1 MPELWAGIDAGKAHH
16 HCVLID
22 DEGNRLLSRKVA
34 NDEAALTEL
43 LTDVLALSAG
53 REVLW
58 ATDLNR
64 GGAALLIGVLE
75 AHHQT
80 LVYIPGRSVYHAA
93 RTYRGDGKTDAKDA
107 GIIAD
112 QARMRRDLQ
121 PIRSGDQIST
131 DLRLL
136 ISRRTDLVCDRTR
149 AINRLCAVLLEY
161 FPALEAA
168 FDYAML
174 KAAVVLLTKYTTPG
188 GIRRAGESRI
198 ASWLRNQGCYNAK
211 TIAAKAVTAAHAQH
225 TTVQAQEVGANLVA
239 ALARTVLDLHEQV
252 AVIEKQIETRFREH
266 QHAQVLLSMPG
277 FGTLL
282 ASEFLAAT
290 GGDITAYDSA
300 ARLAGVAGLAPVP
313 RDSGRI
319 SGNFHRPK
327 RYDRQLL
334 NAFYLAAQSA
344 ARYCPQS
351 RTYYQRKRT
360 EGKNHKQAVLSLAR
374 RRLNVLWAML
384 RDNTLYQHPAI
395 GRSDSVLVPSSA
407 R

>member
-1 MPELWAGIDAGKAHH
+1 MEGHMPQLWAGIDAGKAHH

-22 DEGNRLLSRKVA
+22 GEGTRLLSRKVA

-43 LTDVLALSAG
+43 LTEVRALAG
-53 REVLW
+53 DKEILW

-75 AHHQT
+75 ANHET
-80 LVYIPGRSVYHAA
+80 LVYIPGRSIYHAA

-107 GIIAD
+107 AIIAD

-149 AINRLCAVLLEY
+149 AINRLSAVLLEY

-168 FDYAML
+168 FDYAMV
-174 KAAVVLLTKYTTPG
+174 KAAVVLLTKYTTPA
-188 GIRRAGESRI
+188 GIRRAGEARV
-198 ASWLRNQGCYNAK
+198 AAWLRNQGCYNAK
-211 TIAAKAVTAAHAQH
+211 TIAAKAVAAAHAQR
-225 TTVQAQEVGANLVA
+225 TTVQAQEVGADLVA

-252 AVIEKQIETRFREH
+252 AEIEKQIENRFR
-266 QHAQVLLSMPG
+266 QHRQAEILLSMPG

-290 GGDITAYDSA
+290 GGGITAYDSA

-344 ARYCPQS
+344 ARYCPHS
-351 RTYYQRKRT
+351 RSYYQRKRA

-384 RDNTLYQHPAI
+384 RDNTLYQQPAAPAI
-395 GRSDSVLVPSSA
+395 
-407 R
+407 

>member
-1 MPELWAGIDAGKAHH
+1 MEGYMPELWAGIDAGKANH

-43 LTDVLALSAG
+43 LTDILAIAAG
-53 REVLW
+53 RELLW

-64 GGAALLIGVLE
+64 GGAALLIALLE
-75 AHHQT
+75 AHNQT
-80 LVYIPGRSVYHAA
+80 LIYIAGRTVYHAA

-107 GIIAD
+107 AIIAD

-136 ISRRTDLVCDRTR
+136 TSRRTDLVCDRTR
-149 AINRLCAVLLEY
+149 ALNRLCATLLEY

-168 FDYAML
+168 FDYAMV
-174 KAAVVLLTKYTTPG
+174 KAAVVLLTKYTTPA
-188 GIRRAGESRI
+188 GIRRAGEARI
-198 ASWLRNQGCYNAK
+198 TTWLRNQGCYNAK
-211 TIAAKAVTAAHAQH
+211 AIAAKAVAAAQAQH
-225 TTVQAQEVGANLVA
+225 TTVQAQEIGAEIVA
-239 ALARTVLDLHEQV
+239 ALARSVLDLHDEV
-252 AVIEKQIETRFREH
+252 TKIDKQIQSRFREH
-266 QHAQVLLSMPG
+266 QHAEILLSMPG

-282 ASEFLAAT
+282 AAEFLAAT

-319 SGNFHRPK
+319 SGNYHRPK
-327 RYDRQLL
+327 RYDRRLL

-344 ARYCPQS
+344 ARYCPES
-351 RTYYQRKRT
+351 RSYYQRKRA
-360 EGKNHKQAVLSLAR
+360 EGKNHKQAILSLAR

-384 RDNTLYQHPAI
+384 RDNTPYEPQAL
-395 GRSDSVLVPSSA
+395 PS
-407 R
+407 

>member
-1 MPELWAGIDAGKAHH
+1 MEGYMAELWAGIDAGKAHH

-22 DEGNRLLSRKVA
+22 AEGNRLLSQKVA
-34 NDEAALTEL
+34 NDEAALTGLITEA
-43 LTDVLALSAG
+43 LAIASG
-53 REVLW
+53 RKILW

-64 GGAALLIGVLE
+64 GGAALLIGVLQ
-75 AHHQT
+75 AHDQP
-80 LVYIPGRSVYHAA
+80 LIYIPGRSVYHAA

-107 GIIAD
+107 AIIAD

-136 ISRRTDLVCDRTR
+136 ISRRKDLVCDRTR
-149 AINRLCAVLLEY
+149 AINRLCALLLEY

-168 FDYAML
+168 FDYAMV
-174 KAAVVLLTKYTTPG
+174 KGAVVLLTKYATPA
-188 GIRRAGESRI
+188 GIRRAGEARI
-198 ASWLRNQGCYNAK
+198 AAWLRNQGCYNAK
-211 TIAAKAVTAAHAQH
+211 TIAAKAVAAAHAQR
-225 TTVQAQEVGANLVA
+225 TTLHAQGIGAEIVT
-239 ALARTVLDLHEQV
+239 ALARNVLDLHEQV
-252 AVIEKQIETRFREH
+252 ADIEKRIEARFQEH
-266 QHAQVLLSMPG
+266 QHAQILLSMPG

-282 ASEFLAAT
+282 SAELLSAT
-290 GGDITAYDSA
+290 GGDITSYDSA

-319 SGNFHRPK
+319 SGNYHRPK

-351 RTYYQRKRT
+351 RTYYQPKRA

-384 RDNTLYQHPAI
+384 RDGTPYQQPT
-395 GRSDSVLVPSSA
+395 VLA
-407 R
+407 AQ

>member
-22 DEGNRLLSRKVA
+22 DEGNRLLSRRVA
-34 NDEAALTEL
+34 NDEAALIEL
-43 LTDVLALSAG
+43 LADVDALAAG
-53 REVLW
+53 RKVLW

-75 AHHQT
+75 AHHQP
-80 LVYIPGRSVYHAA
+80 LVYIPGRSIYHAA
-93 RTYRGDGKTDAKDA
+93 RTYRGDGKSDAKDA
-107 GIIAD
+107 AIIAD
-112 QARMRRDLQ
+112 QTRMRRDLDA
-121 PIRSGDQIST
+121 IRSNDQIST

-149 AINRLCAVLLEY
+149 AINRLSAILLEY

-168 FDYAML
+168 FDYAMI
-174 KAAVVLLTKYTTPG
+174 KAAVVLLTKYTTPA
-188 GIRRAGESRI
+188 GIRRAGKTRI
-198 ASWLRNQGCYNAK
+198 ASWLRSQGCYNAK
-211 TIAAKAVTAAHAQH
+211 TIASRAVAAARAQD
-225 TTVQAQEVGANLVA
+225 TTVQAQEIGAELVA
-239 ALARTVLDLHEQV
+239 ALARTILDLHGQV
-252 AVIEKQIETRFREH
+252 AETEKRIEARFRAH
-266 QHAQVLLSMPG
+266 QHAEILLSMPG

-290 GGDITAYDSA
+290 GGDITAYDNV

-327 RYDRQLL
+327 RYDRRLL

-351 RTYYQRKRT
+351 RTYYQRKR
-360 EGKNHKQAVLSLAR
+360 S
-374 RRLNVLWAML
+374 
-384 RDNTLYQHPAI
+384 
-395 GRSDSVLVPSSA
+395 
-407 R
+407 

>member
-1 MPELWAGIDAGKAHH
+1 MEGYMPELWAGIDAGKAHH

-22 DEGNRLLSRKVA
+22 DQGNRLLSRRVA
-34 NDEAALTEL
+34 NDETALTEL
-43 LTDVLALSAG
+43 LDEVRTLASG
-53 REVLW
+53 KDVLW

-75 AHHQT
+75 AHHET
-80 LVYIPGRSVYHAA
+80 LVYIPGRSIYHAA
-93 RTYRGDGKTDAKDA
+93 RTYRGDGKSDAKDA
-107 GIIAD
+107 AIIAD
-112 QARMRRDLQ
+112 QARMRRDLH
-121 PIRSGDQIST
+121 PIRNADQIST

-168 FDYAML
+168 FDYAMA
-174 KAAVVLLTKYTTPG
+174 KAAVVLLTKYTTPV
-188 GIRRAGESRI
+188 GIRRAGETRI

-211 TIAAKAVTAAHAQH
+211 TIAAKAVAAARAQN
-225 TTVQAQEVGANLVA
+225 TTVQAQEVGAELVA
-239 ALARTVLDLHEQV
+239 ALARTILDLHEQV
-252 AVIEKQIETRFREH
+252 AEIEKRIENRFREH
-266 QHAQVLLSMPG
+266 QQAEILLSMPG

-290 GGDITAYDSA
+290 GGGITAYDSA

-351 RTYYQRKRT
+351 RTYYQRKRS

-384 RDNTLYQHPAI
+384 RDGKPYQQPM
-395 GRSDSVLVPSSA
+395 VLAV
-407 R
+407 

>member
-22 DEGNRLLSRKVA
+22 TEGNRLLSRRVA

-43 LTDVLALSAG
+43 LNDVRTLAAG
-53 REVLW
+53 KEVLW

-93 RTYRGDGKTDAKDA
+93 RTYRGDGKSDAKDA
-107 GIIAD
+107 AIIAD
-112 QARMRRDLQ
+112 QARMRRDLH

-136 ISRRTDLVCDRTR
+136 ISRLTDLVCDRTR

-168 FDYAML
+168 FDYAMV
-174 KAAVVLLTKYTTPG
+174 KAAVVLLTKYTTPA
-188 GIRRAGESRI
+188 GIRRAGETRI

-211 TIAAKAVTAAHAQH
+211 TIATKALVAARAQD
-225 TTVQAQEVGANLVA
+225 TTVQAEDVGAELVA
-239 ALARTVLDLHEQV
+239 ALARTILDLHEQV
-252 AVIEKQIETRFREH
+252 AEVEKRIEARFHEH
-266 QHAQVLLSMPG
+266 QQAEILLSMPG

-290 GGDITAYDSA
+290 GGDISAYDSA

-334 NAFYLAAQSA
+334 NVFYLAAQSA

-351 RTYYQRKRT
+351 RTYYQRKRS

-384 RDNTLYQHPAI
+384 RDNTTYHQPTCLAL
-395 GRSDSVLVPSSA
+395 S
-407 R
+407 

>member
-43 LTDVLALSAG
+43 LTDVGALAAG
-53 REVLW
+53 KEILW

-64 GGAALLIGVLE
+64 GGAALLIGVLD
-75 AHHQT
+75 AHHQK

-93 RTYRGDGKTDAKDA
+93 RTYRGDGKSDAKDA
-107 GIIAD
+107 AIIAD

-131 DLRLL
+131 DLRLPT
-136 ISRRTDLVCDRTR
+136 SRRTDLVCDRTR

-174 KAAVVLLTKYTTPG
+174 KAAVVLLTKYTTPS
-188 GIRRAGESRI
+188 GIRRAGEARI
-198 ASWLRNQGCYNAK
+198 AAWLRNQGCYNAK
-211 TIAAKAVTAAHAQH
+211 TIAARAVAAARAQNI
-225 TTVQAQEVGANLVA
+225 TVQAQGVGAELAA
-239 ALARTVLDLHEQV
+239 ALARTILDLHEQV
-252 AVIEKQIETRFREH
+252 AEIEKRIETRFREH
-266 QHAQVLLSMPG
+266 QQAEILLSMPG

-282 ASEFLAAT
+282 AAQFLAAT
-290 GGDITAYDSA
+290 GGDITAYDSP

-334 NAFYLAAQSA
+334 NTFYLAAQSA

-351 RTYYQRKRT
+351 RSYYQRKRT

-384 RDNTLYQHPAI
+384 RDNTHYQQPLA
-395 GRSDSVLVPSSA
+395 A
-407 R
+407 AA

>member
-1 MPELWAGIDAGKAHH
+1 MPELWSGIDAGKAHH
-16 HCVLID
+16 HCLLID
-22 DEGNRLLSRKVA
+22 DEGDRLLSRKVA
-34 NDEAALTEL
+34 NDETALTEL
-43 LTDVLALSAG
+43 LTEVLALAAG
-53 REVLW
+53 REILW

-64 GGAALLIGVLE
+64 GGAALLIGLLE
-75 AHHQT
+75 AHNQPLT
-80 LVYIPGRSVYHAA
+80 YIPGRTVYHAA

-107 GIIAD
+107 AIIAD

-149 AINRLCAVLLEY
+149 ALNRLCATLLEY

-168 FDYAML
+168 FDYAMV
-174 KAAVVLLTKYTTPG
+174 KAAVVLLTKYTTPA

-198 ASWLRNQGCYNAK
+198 VAWLRNQGCYNAK
-211 TIAAKAVTAAHAQH
+211 RIAAKAVAAAHSQRTTIHAQDI
-225 TTVQAQEVGANLVA
+225 GAEIVA
-239 ALARTVLDLHEQV
+239 ALARTVLDLHDEV
-252 AVIEKQIETRFREH
+252 NKIDKQIETKFREH
-266 QHAQVLLSMPG
+266 QHAEILLSMPG

-282 ASEFLAAT
+282 AAELLAAT
-290 GGDITAYDSA
+290 GGDMTAYGSA

-319 SGNFHRPK
+319 SGNHHRPK
-327 RYDRQLL
+327 RYDRRLL
-334 NAFYLAAQSA
+334 NTFYLAAQSA

-351 RTYYQRKRT
+351 RTYYQRKRA

-384 RDNTLYQHPAI
+384 RDNTPYHHP
-395 GRSDSVLVPSSA
+395 SA
-407 R
+407 LPA

>member
-1 MPELWAGIDAGKAHH
+1 MEGHMPELWAGIDAGKAHH

-22 DEGNRLLSRKVA
+22 DEGNRLLSRRVA
-34 NDEAALTEL
+34 NDEAELTEL
-43 LTDVLALSAG
+43 ITDVRALAVG

-75 AHHQT
+75 AHTQT
-80 LVYIPGRSVYHAA
+80 LVYIPGRSIYHAA
-93 RTYRGDGKTDAKDA
+93 RTYRGDGKSDAKDA
-107 GIIAD
+107 AIIAD
-112 QARMRRDLQ
+112 QARMRRDLH
-121 PIRSGDQIST
+121 PIRSSDQIST

-168 FDYAML
+168 FDYAMV
-174 KAAVVLLTKYTTPG
+174 KAAVVLLTKYTTPA
-188 GIRRAGESRI
+188 GIRRAGEARV
-198 ASWLRNQGCYNAK
+198 AAWLRNQGCYNAK
-211 TIAAKAVTAAHAQH
+211 TIAAKAVAAAHAQR
-225 TTVQAQEVGANLVA
+225 TTVQAQEVGADLVA
-239 ALARTVLDLHEQV
+239 ALSRTVLDLHEQV
-252 AVIEKQIETRFREH
+252 AEIEKQIENRFR
-266 QHAQVLLSMPG
+266 QHRQAEILLSMPG

-290 GGDITAYDSA
+290 GGGITAYDSA

-351 RTYYQRKRT
+351 RSYYQRKRH

-384 RDNTLYQHPAI
+384 RDNTLYQHPTA
-395 GRSDSVLVPSSA
+395 SA
-407 R
+407 L

>member
-1 MPELWAGIDAGKAHH
+1 MEEYMPELWAGIDAGKAHH

-22 DEGNRLLSRKVA
+22 DDGNRLLSRRVA

-43 LTDVLALSAG
+43 LTEVGALAAG
-53 REVLW
+53 GETLW

-93 RTYRGDGKTDAKDA
+93 RTYRGDGKSDAKDA
-107 GIIAD
+107 AIIAD

-131 DLRLL
+131 DLRLF

-149 AINRLCAVLLEY
+149 AINRLRAVLLEY

-168 FDYAML
+168 FDYAMV
-174 KAAVVLLTKYTTPG
+174 KAAVVLLTKHATPA
-188 GIRRAGESRI
+188 GIRRSGEARI
-198 ASWLRNQGCYNAK
+198 ATWLRSQGCYNSK
-211 TIAAKAVTAAHAQH
+211 TIAAKAVAAAHAQR
-225 TTVQAQEVGANLVA
+225 TTLQAENVGADLVA

-252 AVIEKQIETRFREH
+252 AVVENQIETRLREH
-266 QHAQVLLSMPG
+266 QQAEILLSMPG

-282 ASEFLAAT
+282 ASEFIAAT
-290 GGDITAYDSA
+290 GGDITAYESA

-319 SGNFHRPK
+319 SGNHHRPK

-351 RTYYQRKRT
+351 RTYYQRKRS

-384 RDNTLYQHPAI
+384 RDNSPYRAAAQLA
-395 GRSDSVLVPSSA
+395 
-407 R
+407 

>member
-22 DEGNRLLSRKVA
+22 DEGNRLLSRRVA
-34 NDEAALTEL
+34 NDEAELTEL
-43 LTDVLALSAG
+43 ITDVRTLAAG
-53 REVLW
+53 KEILW

-93 RTYRGDGKTDAKDA
+93 RTYRGDGKSDAKDA
-107 GIIAD
+107 AIIAD
-112 QARMRRDLQ
+112 QARMRRDLH
-121 PIRSGDQIST
+121 PIHSSDQIST

-149 AINRLCAVLLEY
+149 AINRLCATLLEY

-168 FDYAML
+168 FDYAMV
-174 KAAVVLLTKYTTPG
+174 KAAVVLLTKYTTPA
-188 GIRRAGESRI
+188 GIRRAGETRI

-211 TIAAKAVTAAHAQH
+211 TIAAKAMAAAHAQK
-225 TTVQAQEVGANLVA
+225 TTVQAQEVGADLVA
-239 ALARTVLDLHEQV
+239 ALARNILDLHEQV
-252 AVIEKQIETRFREH
+252 AEIEKRIEVRFREH
-266 QHAQVLLSMPG
+266 QHAEILLSMPG

-282 ASEFLAAT
+282 SAEFLAAT
-290 GGDITAYDSA
+290 GGDISAYDSV

-344 ARYCPQS
+344 ARYCPHS
-351 RTYYQRKRT
+351 RSYYQRKRS

-384 RDNTLYQHPAI
+384 RDGTPYQQPCA
-395 GRSDSVLVPSSA
+395 A
-407 R
+407 AA

>member
-22 DEGNRLLSRKVA
+22 NEGNRLLSRRVA
-34 NDEAALTEL
+34 NDETALTEL
-43 LTDVLALSAG
+43 LTDVQTLAAG
-53 REVLW
+53 KEILW

-93 RTYRGDGKTDAKDA
+93 RTYRGDGKSDAKDA
-107 GIIAD
+107 AIIAD
-112 QARMRRDLQ
+112 QARMRRDLHA
-121 PIRSGDQIST
+121 IRSNDQIST

-149 AINRLCAVLLEY
+149 AINRLCAILLEY

-168 FDYAML
+168 FDYAMI
-174 KAAVVLLTKYTTPG
+174 KAAVVLLTKYTTPA
-188 GIRRAGESRI
+188 GIRRAGETRI

-211 TIAAKAVTAAHAQH
+211 TIASRAVAAARAQD
-225 TTVQAQEVGANLVA
+225 TTVQAQEVGAELVA
-239 ALARTVLDLHEQV
+239 ALARTILDLHGQV
-252 AVIEKQIETRFREH
+252 AETEKRIEARFREH
-266 QHAQVLLSMPG
+266 PHAEILLSMPG

-290 GGDITAYDSA
+290 GGDITAYDSV

-327 RYDRQLL
+327 RYDRRLL

-351 RTYYQRKRT
+351 RTYYQRKRS

-384 RDNTLYQHPAI
+384 RDGTPYRQ
-395 GRSDSVLVPSSA
+395 PSPVGF
-407 R
+407 

>member
-22 DEGNRLLSRKVA
+22 DEGNRLLSRRVA
-34 NDEAALTEL
+34 NDEGELTEL
-43 LTDVLALSAG
+43 ITDVQALAAG

-75 AHHQT
+75 ARIQT

-93 RTYRGDGKTDAKDA
+93 RTYRGDGKSDAKDA
-107 GIIAD
+107 AIIAD

-174 KAAVVLLTKYTTPG
+174 KAAVVLLTRYTTPA
-188 GIRRAGESRI
+188 GIRRAGEARI
-198 ASWLRNQGCYNAK
+198 ATWLRNQGCYNAK
-211 TIAAKAVTAAHAQH
+211 SIAAKAVAAARAQD
-225 TTVQAQEVGANLVA
+225 TTVQAQEVGADLVS
-239 ALARTVLDLHEQV
+239 ALARTILDLHEQV
-252 AVIEKQIETRFREH
+252 AEIEKRIETRFREH
-266 QHAQVLLSMPG
+266 QQAEILLSMPG

-319 SGNFHRPK
+319 SGNYHRPK

-384 RDNTLYQHPAI
+384 RDNTLYQQPSTHP
-395 GRSDSVLVPSSA
+395 L
-407 R
+407 

>member
-1 MPELWAGIDAGKAHH
+1 MEGFMPELWAGIDAGKAHH

-34 NDEAALTEL
+34 NDEAALTQL
-43 LTDVLALSAG
+43 LTEVLTLAAG

-75 AHHQT
+75 AHDQT
-80 LVYIPGRSVYHAA
+80 LIYIPGRSVYHAA

-107 GIIAD
+107 AIIAD
-112 QARMRRDLQ
+112 QARTRRDL
-121 PIRSGDQIST
+121 RSGDQIST

-136 ISRRTDLVCDRTR
+136 TSRRKDLVCDRTR
-149 AINRLCAVLLEY
+149 ALNRLCAVLLEY

-168 FDYAML
+168 FDYAMV
-174 KAAVVLLTKYTTPG
+174 KAAVVLLTKYATPA
-188 GIRRAGESRI
+188 GIRRAGEARI
-198 ASWLRNQGCYNAK
+198 ANWLRNQGCYNAK
-211 TIAAKAVTAAHAQH
+211 AIAAKALAAAQAQR
-225 TTVQAQEVGANLVA
+225 TTVQAQEVGADIVA
-239 ALARTVLDLHEQV
+239 ALARTVLVLHEEV
-252 AVIEKQIETRFREH
+252 AKVDRQIEARFREH
-266 QHAQVLLSMPG
+266 QHAEILLSMPG

-282 ASEFLAAT
+282 AAELLAAT
-290 GGDITAYDSA
+290 GGDITAYESA
-300 ARLAGVAGLAPVP
+300 ARLAGAAGLAPVP

-319 SGNFHRPK
+319 SGNHHRPK
-327 RYDRQLL
+327 RYGRRLL
-334 NAFYLAAQSA
+334 NTFYLAAQSA

-351 RTYYQRKRT
+351 RAYYQRKRT

-384 RDNTLYQHPAI
+384 RDNTSYRQPTTVAL
-395 GRSDSVLVPSSA
+395 
-407 R
+407 